1 MAVITQEFLDE
12 LFPHSRNDEFFE
24 ALFGDPDDGAYDI
37 KLALKS
43 EDENELLLDYQLHVR
58 EDQCL
63 ACNLTSGLPNVL
75 KRHPIIAAEK
85 TAQALADK
93 MQWQS
98 FSYEI
103 GETNQLSDELHTI
116 PLTITKG

>member
-1 MAVITQEFLDE
+1 MPITQEYLDT
-12 LFPHSRNDEFFE
+12 LFPASKNDEFFE

-37 KLALKS
+37 SLALKS
-43 EDENELLLDYQLHVR
+43 QDDTKILIDYELHVR
-58 EDQCL
+58 EGQCL

-75 KRHPIIAAEK
+75 KRHPIIAASQTVEALAK
-85 TAQALADK
+85 TAG
-93 MQWQS
+93 WQE

-103 GETNQLSDELHTI
+103 GETNQLSEELHTI